1 MSSEFPT
8 PFVVE
13 HCPGS
18 DQPTVEWYPVL
29 GSDDKSWY
37 SGDRRKTEAE
47 VKQMID
53 DKVGSF
59 EGKLNHQHAV
69 TAKERFD
76 KRVSWSCP
84 ACTVAVRGQNRSHL

>member
-1 MSSEFPT
+1 MSSEFPA

-29 GSDDKSWY
+29 GSDDNSWY
-37 SGDRRKTEAE
+37 SGDKRRTDEE
-47 VKQMID
+47 VRQMIT

-59 EGKLNHQHAV
+59 EGNLNHRHAV
-69 TAKERFD
+69 TAR
-76 KRVSWSCP
+76 KRLGKLVSWSCP
-84 ACTVAVRGQNRSHL
+84 ACTCGGSWPA